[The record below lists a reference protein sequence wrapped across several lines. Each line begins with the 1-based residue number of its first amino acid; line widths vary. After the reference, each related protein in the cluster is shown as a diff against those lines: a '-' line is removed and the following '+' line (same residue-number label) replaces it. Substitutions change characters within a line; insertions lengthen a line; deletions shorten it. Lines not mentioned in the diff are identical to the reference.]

1 MPRKPLFAALLAV
14 LLFSVLPAAG
24 SSAGR
29 SAESSAERSDAKRY
43 AWERRR
49 TGRLI
54 PTDAVLCYG
63 QSHHRKPYAWDEAHF
78 EPYVTYVDTTGR
90 EQWLFDGFI
99 FLESQDMERPD
110 KRNYTYMTGVLR
122 DRGLSAGRAQWE
134 NLLDY
139 WFDGERNLAALDR
152 AVHAAVKRLG
162 KPAAK
167 RRVVMMIPDPIIYH
181 HWIDS
186 MTSTTYWGEVEGR
199 RLDFR
204 RTEDRF
210 AACKWFVDQVRERF
224 DRAGYRHLELAG
236 FYWLREN
243 IAQPQDT
250 EYSYYLTRSD
260 VLLPLIADYLH
271 GLNYTF
277 NWIPFYDARGYE
289 DWPKFGFDKVYLQLN
304 HYWKPEND
312 VDVACRRIREFGT
325 SIEFEFESS
334 ILNAREGS
342 DVYRERF
349 RDYMRGARRYGIYGT
364 QPLAYY
370 QGYMSLYDLW
380 VSEDPVDRAFF
391 HEFCRFVVNNPLRE
405 ENRP

>member
-1 MPRKPLFAALLAV
+1 MPKRLLFAALLASV
-14 LLFSVLPAAG
+14 LLSVLPATG
-24 SSAGR
+24 KTR
-29 SAESSAERSDAKRY
+29 AKRY

-49 TGRLI
+49 TERLI

-78 EPYVTYVDTTGR
+78 EPYVTYVDSLGR
-90 EQWLFDGFI
+90 EQWLFDGFL
-99 FLESQDMERPD
+99 FLESQDVDRPD
-110 KRNYTYMTGVLR
+110 KRNYSYMTGVLR
-122 DRGLSAGRAQWE
+122 DQGLSAGRAQWE

-152 AVHAAVKRLG
+152 AVQAAEKRLG
-162 KPAAK
+162 KPATK

-186 MTSTTYWGEVEGR
+186 MTSTTYWGELDGR

-204 RTEDRF
+204 STDDRL
-210 AACKWFVDQVRERF
+210 AACRWFIDQVRERF
-224 DRAGYRHLELAG
+224 DRAGFRHLELAG

-260 VLLPLIADYLH
+260 VLLPRIAEYLH
-271 GLNYTF
+271 ALNYTF
-277 NWIPFYDARGYE
+277 NWIPFCDARGYE
-289 DWPKFGFDKVYLQLN
+289 DWRKFGFDQVYLQLN
-304 HYWKPEND
+304 HYWRPELD
-312 VDVACRRIREFGT
+312 ADRTCQRIRQNGT

-334 ILNAREGS
+334 ILNARKGS

-349 RDYMRGARRYGIYGT
+349 RDYMRCARAYGIYGS

-391 HEFCRFVVNNPLRE
+391 HEFCGFVVGNPLRKAAAGK
-405 ENRP
+405 

>member
-1 MPRKPLFAALLAV
+1 MHQK
-14 LLFSVLPAAG
+14 
-24 SSAGR
+24 
-29 SAESSAERSDAKRY
+29 
-43 AWERRR
+43 
-49 TGRLI
+49 
-54 PTDAVLCYG
+54 C

-99 FLESQDMERPD
+99 FLESQDMDRPD

-162 KPAAK
+162 KPATK
-167 RRVVMMIPDPIIYH
+167 RRVVVMIPDPIIYH

-186 MTSTTYWGEVEGR
+186 MTSTTYWGELEGR

-210 AACKWFVDQVRERF
+210 EACRWFIDQVRERF

-250 EYSYYLTRSD
+250 AFLDLTLYIRGLCGRIGAQFFSLQFLLVIL
-260 VLLPLIADYLH
+260 VLL
-271 GLNYTF
+271 
-277 NWIPFYDARGYE
+277 R
-289 DWPKFGFDKVYLQLN
+289 
-304 HYWKPEND
+304 
-312 VDVACRRIREFGT
+312 
-325 SIEFEFESS
+325 S
-334 ILNAREGS
+334 
-342 DVYRERF
+342 
-349 RDYMRGARRYGIYGT
+349 M
-364 QPLAYY
+364 
-370 QGYMSLYDLW
+370 
-380 VSEDPVDRAFF
+380 VDRNFSAIYKEGGFT
-391 HEFCRFVVNNPLRE
+391 HASHQST
-405 ENRP
+405 

>member
-1 MPRKPLFAALLAV
+1 MLRKLLTGAILAAILFLI
-14 LLFSVLPAAG
+14 LPSEGGANPK
-24 SSAGR
+24 R
-29 SAESSAERSDAKRY
+29 HLREKRRAE
-43 AWERRR
+43 
-49 TGRLI
+49 RLI

-63 QSHHRKPYAWDEAHF
+63 QSHHRKPYAWDMEHF
-78 EPYVTYVDTTGR
+78 KPYVTYVDSAGY

-99 FLESQDMERPD
+99 FLESQDMDRPD
-110 KRNYTYMTGVLR
+110 NRNYTYMTGVLR
-122 DRGLSAGRAQWE
+122 DKGRSAGKEQWE

-139 WFDGERNLAALDR
+139 YFDEDNNLAALD
-152 AVHAAVKRLG
+152 AAVRDAAKRLG
-162 KPAAK
+162 APATK

-181 HWIDS
+181 HWIDTT
-186 MTSTTYWGEVEGR
+186 TSTTYWGEIDGR
-199 RLDFR
+199 RLDFLQ
-204 RTEDRF
+204 TEDRF
-210 AACKWFVDQVRERF
+210 AACKWYIDQVCARF
-224 DRAGYRHLELAG
+224 DAAGYEYLELAG

-271 GLNYTF
+271 GKNYTF

-289 DWPKFGFDKVYLQLN
+289 DWPKFGFDQVYLQLN

-312 VDVACRRIREFGT
+312 VDEACRRIVQFGS

-342 DVYRERF
+342 DIYRERF
-349 RDYMRGARRYGIYGT
+349 RDYMRGARQYGIYGT
-364 QPLAYY
+364 RPLAYY

-380 VSEDPVDRAFF
+380 VSDDPVDQAFF
-391 HEFCRFVVNNPLRE
+391 HEFCRFVVGNPLRTE
-405 ENRP
+405 YGNTNKNN